1 MYYYRNWHWNSLRH
15 KGKSRIAGAAHASAG
30 PGSADDDGDEFEAE
44 SESGVSISS
53 LSSPGETSV
62 NSTPMVNTPEV
73 LFMDDDGI
81 ELTNGSEV
89 EQDNSHDETFGGVA
103 FENESTMQK
112 GKQKEV
118 ITLSLSVRLI
128 ALVTGEDGDEYVAC

>member
-1 MYYYRNWHWNSLRH
+1 M
-15 KGKSRIAGAAHASAG
+15 
-30 PGSADDDGDEFEAE
+30 
-44 SESGVSISS
+44 
-53 LSSPGETSV
+53 

-112 GKQKEV
+112 GKQKEE
-118 ITLSLSVRLI
+118 IPASPSVQSTTPV
-128 ALVTGEDGDEYVAC
+128 AGEDEDE